1 MKLTAIQ
8 RQEVKRVIK
17 ICRIRGL
24 SLKETLQV
32 VNQQLQPEG
41 HTLSMRAVQDYVA
54 AIKRE
59 SRNWLDN
66 MALDVYEFVSELKQ
80 RWDELHELK
89 RIEWEMLDKAGMQG
103 RIDEQVKAAL
113 AILKTNWQIL
123 EMDMLLPQIAIPSNS
138 KVPTPLQ
145 QQQQPNQIL
154 DDMEEE
160 EDQP

>member
-41 HTLSMRAVQDYVA
+41 YTLSMRAVQDYDA

-66 MALDVYEFVSELKQ
+66 MGLDVYEFVSELKQ

-89 RIEWEMLDKAGMQG
+89 RIEW
-103 RIDEQVKAAL
+103 
-113 AILKTNWQIL
+113 W
-123 EMDMLLPQIAIPSNS
+123 
-138 KVPTPLQ
+138 
-145 QQQQPNQIL
+145 
-154 DDMEEE
+154 
-160 EDQP
+160 